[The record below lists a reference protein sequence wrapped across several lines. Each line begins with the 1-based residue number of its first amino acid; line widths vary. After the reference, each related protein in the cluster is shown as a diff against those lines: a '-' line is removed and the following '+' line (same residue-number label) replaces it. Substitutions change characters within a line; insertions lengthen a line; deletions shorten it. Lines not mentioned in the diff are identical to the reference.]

1 MASGLFRL
9 IASAGRNMIVSNT
22 FGAFVLLMLLALG
35 GFILSH
41 GMMRK
46 YFFRKHRTFL
56 CITPNNEF
64 LFPFRIWS
72 MLQMMSRNGGFGVTG
87 VPL

>member
-1 MASGLFRL
+1 MASGLFRF
-9 IASAGRNMIVSNT
+9 IAAAGRNMIVEST
-22 FGAFVLLMLLALG
+22 FGAFAVLMLMALG

-46 YFFRKHRTFL
+46 YPFRKHGTFL